1 MAVRH
6 PPENRVPPVAR
17 GGKGP
22 RRPRIVKYSN
32 NEPERGFF
40 RRWMKR
46 IFRPPVVI
54 ALVFLTTVTIG
65 ILGYYWVVFSK
76 RIDQLLNG
84 EVFTRSA
91 GIYAAPKELRVGEN
105 LSVDDLLA
113 YLKRAGYV
121 RKDNKGIA
129 LAGATSSR
137 ARRSKSSRAVARP
150 LTES

>member
-17 GGKGP
+17 GGKGS
-22 RRPRIVKYSN
+22 RRPHLVKYAN
-32 NEPERGFF
+32 KETGRGFVG
-40 RRWMKR
+40 RWLRR
-46 IFRPPVVI
+46 IFRPPIII

-65 ILGYYWVVFSK
+65 ILGYYWVIFSK

-105 LSVDDLLA
+105 ITTMLTARRS
-113 YLKRAGYV
+113 
-121 RKDNKGIA
+121 I
-129 LAGATSSR
+129 SSR
-137 ARRSKSSRAVARP
+137 ARIRPWTASYASRS
-150 LTES
+150 